1 MVVTFATHCQ
11 EEGVNVVP
19 TEVTAETFQT
29 EVLESAQPVIVDF
42 WAIWCRPCRAV
53 GPELESL
60 VEDYPEVRLVKV
72 NVDEEPELT
81 QRYGV
86 MNIPAMILFADGE
99 PKAAVSGAMPK
110 QLIARRLGLTE

>member
-1 MVVTFATHCQ
+1 LRR
-11 EEGVNVVP
+11 NVKRRLDGVP
-19 TEVTAETFQT
+19 TEVTAETFQA
-29 EVLESAQPVIVDF
+29 EVLECAQPVLVDF

-72 NVDEEPELT
+72 NIDEEPELT

-86 MNIPAMILFADGE
+86 LSIPAMILFENGE

-110 QLIARRLGLTE
+110 RLIARRLGLAE